1 MVIYGK
7 IVVIYA
13 QITVIIEKE
22 KKKMPELE
30 RVIEDNP
37 IEQLV
42 FGESQWTYREDLK
55 TEEDLWNNFRYI
67 LE

>member
-30 RVIEDNP
+30 RE
-37 IEQLV
+37 
-42 FGESQWTYREDLK
+42 
-55 TEEDLWNNFRYI
+55 
-67 LE
+67 